1 MWAEGVMCGEVVMWA
16 EVWMWVEVVM
26 WDSMVMCGHWGCTG
40 SVVWEFS
47 GNVGDVGTRKQ

>member
-1 MWAEGVMCGEVVMWA
+1 MGGRGDVG
-16 EVWMWVEVVM
+16 MWVEVVM
-26 WDSMVMCGHWGCTG
+26 WDSVVMCGHWGCTG